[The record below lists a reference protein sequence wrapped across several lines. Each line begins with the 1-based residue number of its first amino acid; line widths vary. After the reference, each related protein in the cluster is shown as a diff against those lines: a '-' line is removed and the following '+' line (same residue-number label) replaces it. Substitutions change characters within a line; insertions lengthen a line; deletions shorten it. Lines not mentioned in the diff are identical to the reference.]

1 MKLSTDLDNI
11 DIIILSI
18 VQKEGRLPLTIIAEK
33 VGLSTPAASERLK
46 KLEERG
52 VISGY
57 FAKLTGLQ
65 LGLDITAFVEV
76 RVDSSSHYKSFIKQV
91 LAKNEILDCHAI
103 TGNASHLLKIKTKNT
118 ATLEKLLSDIQR
130 WQGVVKSQTS
140 LVLSTHKETLSLPL
154 EFVKET
160 IIDRNK

>member
-11 DIIILSI
+11 DIIILSL